1 MFLCTSISSFSDQIL
16 EKIIQYFENRHLKT
30 LEENQSALLDK
41 KLEHVNALTVC
52 PDIACN
58 EQRVKARISDITQ
71 LMVKYNLD
79 SRYFNTSEID
89 NLSKT
94 INVLLDVIQKLVEL
108 PLCKDCRYYTQEEA
122 LASCPVDVQRDRIL
136 KLIPPTYQS
145 LFEKVEPRRMED
157 MSKPLDERRI
167 CCECDRLQ

>member
-1 MFLCTSISSFSDQIL
+1 M
-16 EKIIQYFENRHLKT
+16 
-30 LEENQSALLDK
+30 
-41 KLEHVNALTVC
+41 
-52 PDIACN
+52 
-58 EQRVKARISDITQ
+58 KARISDITQ

-122 LASCPVDVQRDRIL
+122 LESIPVDV
-136 KLIPPTYQS
+136 
-145 LFEKVEPRRMED
+145 
-157 MSKPLDERRI
+157 
-167 CCECDRLQ
+167 